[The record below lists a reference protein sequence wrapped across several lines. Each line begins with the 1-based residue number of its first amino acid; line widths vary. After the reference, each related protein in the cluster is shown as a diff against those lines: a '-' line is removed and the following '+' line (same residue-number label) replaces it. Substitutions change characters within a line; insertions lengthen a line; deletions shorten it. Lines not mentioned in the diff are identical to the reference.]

1 MRKEEKAMT
10 KTNRK
15 RQKPTRGKRLIRN
28 IVLIIVFALIF
39 TFFYPVHL
47 TKQGAINAA
56 LENIHIKDAETMLT
70 VQPME
75 TRYIHRAFAGDEN
88 HIFMLATG
96 RGIFFYGNTTIIDT
110 IINDEE
116 SAISFKAEFLNWGY
130 DNGGDTTESF
140 VATYDKSAVLAGFV
154 NDERIKKVEVVT
166 NSENSPFVTEEITDD
181 GKFVLEFNT
190 GMVVDSC
197 SLDRLKEFIGYDNV
211 DYLEVNGYDADG
223 NLIVSYDPPEERPI
237 TVIKRQWVDGNG
249 NYGNRILGYMMPKT
263 GTMEW
268 RE

>member
-1 MRKEEKAMT
+1 M
-10 KTNRK
+10 
-15 RQKPTRGKRLIRN
+15 
-28 IVLIIVFALIF
+28 
-39 TFFYPVHL
+39 
-47 TKQGAINAA
+47 
-56 LENIHIKDAETMLT
+56 
-70 VQPME
+70 
-75 TRYIHRAFAGDEN
+75 
-88 HIFMLATG
+88 
-96 RGIFFYGNTTIIDT
+96 
-110 IINDEE
+110 
-116 SAISFKAEFLNWGY
+116 
-130 DNGGDTTESF
+130 
-140 VATYDKSAVLAGFV
+140 ATYDKSSVLAGFI

-166 NSENSPFVTEEITDD
+166 NSENSPFVTEKFTDD

-249 NYGNRILGYMMPKT
+249 NYGNIILGYMMPKT